1 MLYTGIKTLT
11 SLLQVGSGFVL
22 EPAYQRV
29 IIDCLNDPDETLRK
43 KVCGL
48 FILGIKG
55 LVSRETVVKVKNAKI

>member
-1 MLYTGIKTLT
+1 MSLLYTGIKTLT

-48 FILGIKG
+48 YIL
-55 LVSRETVVKVKNAKI
+55 